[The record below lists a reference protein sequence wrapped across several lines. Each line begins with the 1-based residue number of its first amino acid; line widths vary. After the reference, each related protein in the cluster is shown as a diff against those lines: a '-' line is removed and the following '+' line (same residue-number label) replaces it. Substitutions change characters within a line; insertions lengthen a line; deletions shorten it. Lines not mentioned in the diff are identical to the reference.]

1 MIPTKETIKAERE
14 LLGLTQTQAA
24 AIVYSTVRTWQKWEA
39 GAPVHPAIWECFL
52 YKTRSRRARR
62 QTAKSITEGEK

>member
-39 GAPVHPAIWECFL
+39 GAPVHPAIWECFIH
-52 YKTRSRRARR
+52 KTSYRRSRALA
-62 QTAKSITEGEK
+62 AKSKEKN